1 MAQPISEKHPISFVS
16 PYLEV
21 IVGSDMVNFTKSYSN
36 IGGAEQVNR
45 MDAYRLWSE
54 ELHKEDAFIN
64 AEVAGVGYIV
74 LTSLKYIDIPTAHDL
89 DNPTTSRFFQRPT
102 TPPAQDGDVVMVDE
116 SQEQEQQDG
125 PEKLAVPLATG
136 LPPPQLALGPY
147 TGSAAGDE
155 VSSSTRASIV
165 PLATGF
171 PPPQLA
177 LGPYTGSAASDEV
190 RHTETARV
198 LAEADASLRSMR
210 SVLDG
215 HYSEVSS
222 AAASSDAAAI
232 ASVLEEDSASHLTVS
247 EPPTKKPRG
256 EAME

>member
-16 PYLEV
+16 AYLEV
-21 IVGSDMVNFTKSYSN
+21 IVGSDMVNFTKFYSN

-102 TPPAQDGDVVMVDE
+102 TPPAQDGDVVMVEE

-125 PEKLAVPLATG
+125 PEQLAVPLATG
-136 LPPPQLALGPY
+136 L
-147 TGSAAGDE
+147 
-155 VSSSTRASIV
+155 
-165 PLATGF
+165 

-215 HYSEVSS
+215 HSSEVSS

-232 ASVLEEDSASHLTVS
+232 ASVLAEDSASHLTVS